1 MSKVAVAGMKNDIK
15 KKKRGKVVDNSR
27 GGIGT
32 PQETGINNAWC
43 RASWNFAHD
52 RPDKES

>member
-15 KKKRGKVVDNSR
+15 KKKRWKVVDNSR